1 MSGTMDERVKRLLEL
16 GRWAEAHYAGEML
29 IREDDGRVRPVGN
42 LEGMAMCVL
51 AQRRREADRLAGHDI
66 IS

>member
-1 MSGTMDERVKRLLEL
+1 MAIDERVKRLMAL
-16 GRWAEAHYAGEML
+16 GRWAEEHYAGDML

-42 LEGMAMCVL
+42 MEGLAMCVL
-51 AQRRREADRLAGHDI
+51 AQRRREADRLAGHDT